1 MLELHPDTIHG
12 GPPLSDEQRRAYIE
26 YHRARNA
33 VNLRE
38 SRRLGHRSRRP
49 AGLRPVGDRTE
60 EPWRRIM
67 YGFFAGAYKRLSE
80 RFGGLREKGGPGVTI
95 LDLGCGGGSLAG
107 VLAAAGATG
116 RYIGVDLVPRSS
128 WFRTERVGGL
138 DVEFVAGDVHEL
150 DTSGLPGVDLLVSAS
165 SLQQFSDEGAVLA
178 RFEAL
183 LTDLGTQLHVVPA
196 PGALGV
202 FGPSGYRQYTPLCLS
217 RLLPYATVYR
227 LGGALGRWRGPGGVA
242 MPLTGALDRAL
253 GCPAPTMYG
262 VSGVDL
268 HDPEQTSRPDDVLT
282 DGAKGISEAVAA

>member
-1 MLELHPDTIHG
+1 VLELHPDTIHG

-26 YHRARNA
+26 YHKARNA
-33 VNLRE
+33 ANLRE

-49 AGLRPVGDRTE
+49 AGLRPVGSRAD
-60 EPWRRIM
+60 EPWRRVM
-67 YGFFAGAYKRLSE
+67 NGFFAGAFERLAP
-80 RFGGLREKGGPGVTI
+80 RLAGRGAGVTI
-95 LDLGCGGGSLAG
+95 LDLGCGGGSLARVFAG
-107 VLAAAGATG
+107 AGATG

-138 DVEFVAGDVHEL
+138 EAEFIAGDAHEM
-150 DTSGLPGVDLLVSAS
+150 DTSGLPGVDLLVSGS

-183 LTDLGTQLHVVPA
+183 LTDPGTQLHVVPA
-196 PGALGV
+196 PGALGA

-227 LGGALGRWRGPGGVA
+227 LGGAPVRARGPLGA
-242 MPLTGALDRAL
+242 AASLTGALGRVL
-253 GCPAPTMYG
+253 GCPLPTMYG

-268 HDPEQTSRPDDVLT
+268 HDRSQTGSDDVP
-282 DGAKGISEAVAA
+282 AYSERVAA